1 VRLGSPN
8 VESVAL
14 YPVWRVI
21 GHIEVR
27 YHIVELCHA
36 KRFWVGGSGLGSVP
50 NDVEVPQKQ
59 SWEVVETSNHSQ
71 FCDEFVFKGV

>member
-1 VRLGSPN
+1 MS
-8 VESVAL
+8 
-14 YPVWRVI
+14 
-21 GHIEVR
+21 
-27 YHIVELCHA
+27 C
-36 KRFWVGGSGLGSVP
+36 KTFWVGGSVLGSVP